1 LISIEFYA
9 KGRIVY
15 IWNPKSLFM
24 FIVFLFHGNEEYEL
38 EVSTILLA
46 K

>member
-1 LISIEFYA
+1 
-9 KGRIVY
+9 
-15 IWNPKSLFM
+15 M